1 MKDDPY
7 MAKSIKCDP
16 KMAEWYL
23 KKQRTVV
30 GGVLR
35 PQWSRTWILRRV
47 GGVSRHY
54 QTVYT
59 PLPPSCDFIYACIC
73 LDFERYLS
81 QL

>member
-59 PLPPSCDFIYACIC
+59 PLPPSCD
-73 LDFERYLS
+73 
-81 QL
+81 